1 MARYPFIK
9 RGGALYPRSA
19 EAEEAMRV
27 VRDGREV
34 MVTFHTA
41 RNPGQHRLLFA
52 MLNFVL
58 EHSDQFDDK
67 DTALVGLK
75 IACGLVDTYIDERGK
90 CFFIPRS
97 IAFES
102 MPQDEFAAFFD
113 RAVHVI
119 ADRWMPAG
127 TTPESVRSE
136 LLAMMEPPQ
145 AQGRA
150 A

>member
-1 MARYPFIK
+1 M
-9 RGGALYPRSA
+9 
-19 EAEEAMRV
+19 

-34 MVTFHTA
+34 MLTFHTA
-41 RNPGQHRLLFA
+41 RNPGQHRLLFS

-58 EHSDQFDDK
+58 EHSDMFDNK
-67 DTALVGLK
+67 DTALVALK
-75 IACGLVDTYIDERGK
+75 IATGLVDTYVDEKGR

-102 MPQDEFAAFFD
+102 LPQDEFAAFFE
-113 RAVHVI
+113 RAIHVI

-127 TTPESVRSE
+127 TTPEDVRGE
-136 LLAMMEPPQ
+136 LMAMIEPPQ
-145 AQGRA
+145 AEGRA